1 MANRKRKYKK
11 EETKM
16 RNVFKKMIL
25 TAVLVLGTLVVLPT
39 TAEAKTKNLTY
50 NINKVTANKFCENVY
65 TKGAEAHFLEKDKN
79 KYKITITV
87 KAKSEKEGI
96 KKIETFAKK
105 VMKADSNKY
114 GLSYGVS
121 LKDGYNWYRY
131 DEKKK
136 VLTVKLSNTANDLYY
151 LNCITRDA
159 LNTKYIESHK
169 CSVKTKSVFPDSTA
183 FKKASES
190 AKTQTVLY
198 YMGLNC
204 MEYDRTKSNVGV
216 IFNWEKAYE
225 GKMKGVCSD
234 FAEMYRRAVRLI
246 AYDYDEQ
253 GESNNKANHEVSL
266 MRVKNSSNNYDYFL
280 GDNGYFDSYY
290 GSQDVSKGDKISSLS
305 FAVWQVKAPKLFKVD
320 KLEQGAFNW
329 SQSNKSSDLEK
340 MYMNL

>member
-1 MANRKRKYKK
+1 
-11 EETKM
+11 M

-25 TAVLVLGTLVVLPT
+25 TATLVVTTLVVFPT
-39 TAEAKTKNLTY
+39 NAEAKTKNLTY
-50 NINKVTANKFCENVY
+50 NINKVTADEFCKDVY
-65 TKGAEAHFLEKDKN
+65 AKGVTAHCLERDKN
-79 KYKITITV
+79 QYKITLTV
-87 KAKSEKEGI
+87 KAKSEKDGV
-96 KKIETFAKK
+96 KKVESFAKK

-121 LKDGYNWYRY
+121 LEDGYNWYRY
-131 DEKKK
+131 NEKKK

-159 LNTKYIESHK
+159 LNTNYIESHK

-216 IFNWEKAYE
+216 IFNWKKAYE

-246 AYDYDEQ
+246 AYDYNEQ
-253 GESNNKANHEVSL
+253 GECNDKANHEVSL
-266 MRVKNSSNNYDYFL
+266 MRVKNSNNNYDYFL

-290 GSQDVSKGDKISSLS
+290 GSRDVSKGDKISSLS

>member
-1 MANRKRKYKK
+1 MKGLNKII
-11 EETKM
+11 TTVM
-16 RNVFKKMIL
+16 
-25 TAVLVLGTLVVLPT
+25 LVLGVLLVLPVT
-39 TAEAKTKNLTY
+39 VQAKTKNLTF
-50 NINKVTANKFCENVY
+50 NINKVSANDFVTEVQTQGKI
-65 TKGAEAHFLEKDKN
+65 AHFSEKDKN
-79 KYKITITV
+79 QYKITITV
-87 KAKSEKEGI
+87 KAKSEKDGV
-96 KKIETFAKK
+96 KKVESFAKK

-121 LKDGYNWYRY
+121 LEDGYNWYRY
-131 DEKKK
+131 NEKKK

-159 LNTKYIESHK
+159 LNTNYIESHK

-216 IFNWEKAYE
+216 IFNWKKAYE

-246 AYDYDEQ
+246 AYDYNEQ
-253 GESNNKANHEVSL
+253 GECNDKANHEVSL
-266 MRVKNSSNNYDYFL
+266 MRVKNSNNNYDYFL

-290 GSQDVSKGDKISSLS
+290 GSRDVSKGDKISSLS

>member
-1 MANRKRKYKK
+1 M
-11 EETKM
+11 
-16 RNVFKKMIL
+16 
-25 TAVLVLGTLVVLPT
+25 LVLGVLLVLPVT
-39 TAEAKTKNLTY
+39 VQAKTKNLTF
-50 NINKVTANKFCENVY
+50 NINKVSANDFVTEVQTQGKI
-65 TKGAEAHFLEKDKN
+65 AHFSEKDKN
-79 KYKITITV
+79 QYKITLTV
-87 KAKSEKEGI
+87 KAKNEKEGV
-96 KKIETFAKK
+96 KKVESFAKK

-131 DEKKK
+131 NEKKK
-136 VLTVKLSNTANDLYY
+136 VLTVNLSNTANDLYY

-159 LNTKYIESHK
+159 LNTNYIESHK
-169 CSVKTKSVFPDSTA
+169 CSVKTKSVFPDSAA

-204 MEYDRTKSNVGV
+204 MEYDRTKLNVGV
-216 IFNWEKAYE
+216 IFNWKKAYE

-246 AYDYDEQ
+246 AYDYNEQ
-253 GESNNKANHEVSL
+253 GECSVKANHEVSL
-266 MRVKNSSNNYDYFL
+266 MRIKNSNGTYDYFE
-280 GDNGYFDSYY
+280 GNNEIFDSYS
-290 GSQDVSKGDKISSLS
+290 GTKDVSKDDSVSSLS

-320 KLEQGAFNW
+320 KLERGAFKW

-340 MYMNL
+340 MYMNK

>member
-1 MANRKRKYKK
+1 
-11 EETKM
+11 M

-25 TAVLVLGTLVVLPT
+25 TAALVVTTLVVLPAT
-39 TAEAKTKNLTY
+39 VEAKTKTLTY
-50 NINKVTANKFCENVY
+50 NINNVTADEFCKDVY
-65 TKGAEAHFLEKDKN
+65 AKGVTAHCLERDKN

-87 KAKSEKEGI
+87 KAKSEKEGV
-96 KKIETFAKK
+96 KKVESFAKK

-131 DEKKK
+131 NEKKK
-136 VLTVKLSNTANDLYY
+136 VLTVNLSNTANDLYY

-159 LNTKYIESHK
+159 LNTNYIESHK
-169 CSVKTKSVFPDSTA
+169 CSVKTKSIFPDSAA

-216 IFNWEKAYE
+216 IFNWKKAYE

-246 AYDYDEQ
+246 AYDYNEQ
-253 GESNNKANHEVSL
+253 GECNDKANHEVSL
-266 MRVKNSSNNYDYFL
+266 MRVKNSNNNYDYFL

-290 GSQDVSKGDKISSLS
+290 GSRDVSKGDKISSLS

-320 KLEQGAFNW
+320 KLEQGAFKW

-340 MYMNL
+340 MYMNR

>member
-1 MANRKRKYKK
+1 
-11 EETKM
+11 M

-25 TAVLVLGTLVVLPT
+25 TAALVVTTLVVFPT

-50 NINKVTANKFCENVY
+50 NINKVTADEFCKDVY
-65 TKGAEAHFLEKDKN
+65 AKGVTAHCLERDKN
-79 KYKITITV
+79 QYKITLTV
-87 KAKSEKEGI
+87 KAKSEKDGV
-96 KKIETFAKK
+96 KKVESFAKK

-121 LKDGYNWYRY
+121 LEDGYNWYRY
-131 DEKKK
+131 NEKKK

-159 LNTKYIESHK
+159 LNTNYIESHK

-216 IFNWEKAYE
+216 IFNWKKAYE

-246 AYDYDEQ
+246 AYDYNEQ
-253 GESNNKANHEVSL
+253 GECNDKANHEVSL
-266 MRVKNSSNNYDYFL
+266 MRVKNSNNNYDYFL

-290 GSQDVSKGDKISSLS
+290 GSRDVSKGDKISSLS

>member
-1 MANRKRKYKK
+1 
-11 EETKM
+11 
-16 RNVFKKMIL
+16 MIL

-50 NINKVTANKFCENVY
+50 NINKVSANKFCEDVY
-65 TKGAEAHFLEKDKN
+65 AKGVTAHCLERDKN
-79 KYKITITV
+79 QYKITIIV
-87 KAKSEKEGI
+87 KAKSEKDGV
-96 KKIETFAKK
+96 KKVESFAKK

-114 GLSYGVS
+114 GLSYVVS

-136 VLTVKLSNTANDLYY
+136 DLTVKLSNTANELYY

-159 LNTKYIESHK
+159 LNTNYIESHK
-169 CSVKTKSVFPDSTA
+169 CSVKTKSVFPDSAA

-216 IFNWEKAYE
+216 IFNRKKAYE

-246 AYDYDEQ
+246 AYDYNEQ
-253 GESNNKANHEVSL
+253 GECNDKANHEVSL
-266 MRVKNSSNNYDYFL
+266 MQVKNSNNNYDYFL
-280 GDNGYFDSYY
+280 GDNGYFDSNY

-329 SQSNKSSDLEK
+329 SQSKKSSDIEK